1 MKYTY
6 VYFKKG
12 INVLKVIFIRIYRYM
27 EIKMPHIAL
36 DKILCE
42 AQKLSNDI
50 IEYKT
55 PYSNS
60 YPHVFP
66 FSVAGI
72 PFFIHDG
79 AGSPLR

>member
-1 MKYTY
+1 
-6 VYFKKG
+6 
-12 INVLKVIFIRIYRYM
+12 
-27 EIKMPHIAL
+27 MPHIAL
-36 DKILCE
+36 DKILWE

-66 FSVAGI
+66 FSVAGT